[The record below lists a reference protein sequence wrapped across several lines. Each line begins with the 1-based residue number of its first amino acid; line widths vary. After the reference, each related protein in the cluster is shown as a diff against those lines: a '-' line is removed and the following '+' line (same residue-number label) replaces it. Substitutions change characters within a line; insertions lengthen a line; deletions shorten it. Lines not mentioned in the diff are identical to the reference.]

1 MVSDEVLILL
11 KNSIENEFN
20 TIVDVYDSNGNY
32 VNEYAYEKESG
43 RLPVDIKDENLF
55 TVSDKDG
62 TYGYLK
68 CNTFIS
74 PIKAEAIKMFINA
87 VANLREKAL
96 VIDKVARTETLLVS
110 RMLSEDARIYYNDI
124 VAYGADLGYRIDH
137 PMAII
142 VATLESNYPAHFN
155 MNFEYESTTNDA
167 KHHVLRLIKEHPYMN
182 KRDIVAL
189 TQDNHL
195 VVIKIIS
202 EITSTNTLYQAIDNI
217 SQMVSDILNSYRIF
231 KYYIAPGEMVESF
244 ADAYNVYR
252 DSINCLDYAKKMDLE
267 QPIIK
272 HSDVLYNTL
281 ISKLP
286 GRIKTETIDAIVH
299 HLLMQNHEMVS
310 GLVECFNA
318 FINNNFNIANTAYEA
333 YLHRNTVKKRLDKL
347 YKLTGFDPMGDFD
360 DIVMLKLIL
369 QKYLVESRGSKI

>member
-1 MVSDEVLILL
+1 MLSNEVLILL

-20 TIVDVYDSNGNY
+20 TVVDVYDKQGNY
-32 VNEYAYEKESG
+32 VEEHVYDEKTANKSI
-43 RLPVDIKDENLF
+43 DIKDESLF
-55 TVSDKDG
+55 SVSDKDG
-62 TYGYLK
+62 IYGYLK
-68 CNTFIS
+68 CNTYI
-74 PIKAEAIKMFINA
+74 PPQKAEAIKMFIRA

-96 VIDKVARTETLLVS
+96 VIDKVARTETLLVN

-124 VAYGADLGYRIDH
+124 VAYGAGLGYRIDH

-182 KRDIVAL
+182 KRDIVAV

-195 VVIKIIS
+195 VVMKIIS
-202 EITSTNTLYQAIDNI
+202 EITDTNVLYKTIDNV
-217 SQMVSDILNSYRIF
+217 SQMISDILNSYRIF
-231 KYYIAPGEMVESF
+231 TYYIAPGEIIETF
-244 ADAYNVYR
+244 ADAHDVYV
-252 DSINCLDYAKKMDLE
+252 DSVNSLNYAKKMDLE
-267 QPIIK
+267 HPIIK
-272 HSDVLYNTL
+272 HGDILYNTL

-286 GRIKTETIDAIVH
+286 GRIKTETIDVIVKY
-299 HLLMQNHEMVS
+299 LLDQNHEMVS
-310 GLVECFNA
+310 GLIECFNA

-360 DIVMLKLIL
+360 DIIMIKLIL
-369 QKYLVESRGSKI
+369 QKYLVESRGRDI